1 VPDPDDD
8 NPLDTQHSLPNPE
21 ELKVETGTGST
32 QSFCRRHPQVIFI
45 LIFGIIFI
53 VILGLSVGLT
63 QDTRNERKEVTFH
76 GGGLRLFHIQEFLT
90 VNGISDSSTFESF
103 QSPQYRAADWLAH
116 YDKLVMGIPKLPPS
130 ENDESYEFVTR
141 YVMAVLYY
149 ATNGKSWQYDMNFL
163 SEKVTCDWYQVFP
176 PPVGQLGVLC
186 NRNTKK
192 MVGFSFSES

>member
-1 VPDPDDD
+1 
-8 NPLDTQHSLPNPE
+8 
-21 ELKVETGTGST
+21 
-32 QSFCRRHPQVIFI
+32 
-45 LIFGIIFI
+45 
-53 VILGLSVGLT
+53 
-63 QDTRNERKEVTFH
+63 
-76 GGGLRLFHIQEFLT
+76 
-90 VNGISDSSTFESF
+90 
-103 QSPQYRAADWLAH
+103 
-116 YDKLVMGIPKLPPS
+116 MGIPKLPPS

-192 MVGFSFSES
+192 MVGFSFGES